1 MFNVFVST
9 RINHQE
15 TSKGI
20 YFKLKLLAV
29 RQMKIHFKRIHCKD
43 KMAQA
48 IIAQKSSKVDT
59 DLQKISM
66 DNDVQGNK
74 RRKTENWLYQGFSQ
88 DDSDIKKKKAAAR
101 GLARKRYCT
110 TRIKARNFLANIAYR
125 RYKKSDFNNGNFV
138 IDV

>member
-1 MFNVFVST
+1 
-9 RINHQE
+9 
-15 TSKGI
+15 
-20 YFKLKLLAV
+20 
-29 RQMKIHFKRIHCKD
+29 
-43 KMAQA
+43 MAQT

-74 RRKTENWLYQGFSQ
+74 RRKTENWLYQGFSK
-88 DDSDIKKKKAAAR
+88 DDSDIKK
-101 GLARKRYCT
+101 RKRYCT